1 MSTVQRTI
9 RGAAIIGLFAVGACQ
24 SGGAGGGLGSILGS
38 VLGGQQQG
46 QTQQIDATVRGV
58 DTRSQQLTLQQ
69 TNGQNVGVLFDN
81 NTQVVY
87 QNRNYPVTSLEN
99 GDRITARLQP
109 SQNGGYYADLI
120 TVTQPVNGSA
130 GTVNNGNTNNNVQT
144 LQGTVRQVDR
154 NNGLFTVET
163 SPNVVLT
170 VSMPYNA
177 GRNDA
182 ARFQNLRNGD
192 FVRFA
197 GTYLNTSRVQLTQFY

>member
-1 MSTVQRTI
+1 MSFVQRTV

-24 SGGAGGGLGSILGS
+24 SGAGGGLGSILGS

-46 QTQQIDATVRGV
+46 QAQQIDATVRGV

-69 TNGQNVGVLFDN
+69 TNGQNVAVLFDN

-87 QNRNYPVTSLEN
+87 QNRNYAVSSLEN
-99 GDRITARLQP
+99 GDRITARLQQN
-109 SQNGGYYADLI
+109 QNGGYYVDLI

-130 GTVNNGNTNNNVQT
+130 GTVNNGNTGNNVQT

-170 VSMPYNA
+170 VSMPYNPA
-177 GRNDA
+177 RNDSD
-182 ARFQNLRNGD
+182 RFQSLRNGD
-192 FVRFA
+192 FVRFY
-197 GTYLNTSRVQLTQFY
+197 GTYLNSSRVQLTQFY

>member
-1 MSTVQRTI
+1 MSFAQQMV
-9 RGAAIIGLFAVGACQ
+9 RGAAIIGLCAVGACQ
-24 SGGAGGGLGSILGS
+24 SGAGGGLGSVLGS

-46 QTQQIDATVRGV
+46 QAQQIDATVRGV

-69 TNGQNVGVLFDN
+69 ANGQNVAVLFDN

-87 QNRNYPVTSLEN
+87 QNRNYAVTSLEN
-99 GDRITARLQP
+99 GDRVTARLQP
-109 SQNGGYYADLI
+109 NQNGGYYVDLV

-130 GTVNNGNTNNNVQT
+130 GTGNNGTTSANVQT

-170 VSMPYNA
+170 VSMPYNPS
-177 GRNDA
+177 RNDA
-182 ARFQNLRNGD
+182 GRFQNLRNGD
-192 FVRFA
+192 FVRFNA
-197 GTYLNTSRVQLTQFY
+197 TYLNASRVQLTQFY